1 MVRLSSIRRGNRGRL
16 AFRRNTAGATV
27 AEYAIMLFFIVVI
40 AVAGVRVLGFSL
52 QRKFGAADKHMSGQ
66 AQTSG
71 ATAQD
76 NAQAASSAAAAANGD
91 KNRTDKA
98 RATADLNKDPTA
110 AGGGA
115 PGTEVDTEQGNLPFL
130 VKFALLALA
139 IIGFAAAFLAMSK
152 GKPQSS

>member
-1 MVRLSSIRRGNRGRL
+1 MV
-16 AFRRNTAGATV
+16 AFRRNTTGATV
-27 AEYAIMLFFIVVI
+27 AEYAIMLFFIIVI
-40 AVAGVRVLGFSL
+40 AVVGVRVLGLSL
-52 QRKFGAADKHMSGQ
+52 QRKFGAADKHMTGQ
-66 AQTSG
+66 AQTSSAG
-71 ATAQD
+71 AQGD

-91 KNRTDKA
+91 KERADKA
-98 RATADLNKDPTA
+98 KATQDINKDPTA

-115 PGTEVDTEQGNLPFL
+115 RSDDGDSQQGGLPFL